1 MGGLDLEERKEMKL
15 RRQKSHFTPPF
26 SHECLVYLVRCVFR
40 TQTLIL
46 IMHCV
51 AHTQKILEV
60 IVFYTKSRLLTLQ
73 SPSL

>member
-51 AHTQKILEV
+51 AHTQKK
-60 IVFYTKSRLLTLQ
+60 Y
-73 SPSL
+73 

>member
-1 MGGLDLEERKEMKL
+1 MGGLNLEERLEMKL

-26 SHECLVYLVRCVFR
+26 SHECLVYLVRCVFQ

-51 AHTQKILEV
+51 AHTQKILEG
-60 IVFYTKSRLLTLQ
+60 IVFYTKSHLLTLQ

>member
-1 MGGLDLEERKEMKL
+1 MGGLNLEERLEMKL

-46 IMHCV
+46 IMHYV
-51 AHTQKILEV
+51 AHTQKILEG